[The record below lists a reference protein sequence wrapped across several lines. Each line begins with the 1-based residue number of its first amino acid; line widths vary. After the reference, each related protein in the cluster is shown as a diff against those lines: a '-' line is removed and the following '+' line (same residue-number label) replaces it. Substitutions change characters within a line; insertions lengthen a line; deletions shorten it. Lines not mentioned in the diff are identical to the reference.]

1 MTRPLASSIVVGVAT
16 ALTAAFVLFGATSP
30 ARIPVVLAFSLVVP
44 GLGWARRLR
53 LSDAG
58 DTVLAAVTI
67 SICLLV
73 VVGEGMALLRLW
85 SVPGGFLLL
94 AAVALLGVVPPR
106 GRTDLHGHPGRSG
119 PRSWWPGRHPARHS
133 RQRAAGRTVM

>member
-1 MTRPLASSIVVGVAT
+1 MTRRLAPIVVVVAT
-16 ALTAAFVLFGATSP
+16 ALTAAFVVFGGTSQ

-94 AAVALLGVVPPR
+94 AAVALLGVVPSR
-106 GRTDLHGHPGRSG
+106 RRTDPQ
-119 PRSWWPGRHPARHS
+119 RHPAW
-133 RQRAAGRTVM
+133 